1 MSDNVSRRDFLKLLG
16 VGAVTLGIGGFGGI
30 SQLVTNP
37 KTNKPAFAQ
46 QSTGSWANGQNCTV
60 NPIHVALLP
69 SGRIFYLAG
78 SGYSTAQQFGPYTA
92 RVLDINTGSETTL
105 TQTEDLFCI
114 GLTHLADGTVL
125 MSGGTL
131 LYNGNPDNCN
141 GRWHGLN
148 AAYELNPSSET
159 LTKVTNMRHGRWY
172 PTLVT
177 LPDGKVW
184 CCSGYDEYGVINRI
198 VEVYDPSSKTWALVE
213 DPNSNYT
220 YVVGAGYETTCPGPH
235 PSYSRTCPP
244 VSFYP
249 RTHLM
254 PNGLLVLCGMRRE
267 NWTWNPSNGDFVG
280 IGNNSIYRDY
290 GTSFLC
296 PLQNTTSE
304 KGKILLVGGSET
316 AGGISTTS
324 CEMLDF
330 NASSTSTP
338 VRRSVSPLTYR
349 RKFFAPVMLPDGKIT
364 CIRRF

>member
-92 RVLDINTGSETTL
+92 RVLDINTGSETSL

-148 AAYELNPSSET
+148 AAYELSPSSET

-198 VEVYDPSSKTWALVE
+198 VEVYDPSSKTWALV
-213 DPNSNYT
+213 
-220 YVVGAGYETTCPGPH
+220 
-235 PSYSRTCPP
+235 
-244 VSFYP
+244 
-249 RTHLM
+249 
-254 PNGLLVLCGMRRE
+254 
-267 NWTWNPSNGDFVG
+267 
-280 IGNNSIYRDY
+280 
-290 GTSFLC
+290 
-296 PLQNTTSE
+296 
-304 KGKILLVGGSET
+304 
-316 AGGISTTS
+316 
-324 CEMLDF
+324 
-330 NASSTSTP
+330 
-338 VRRSVSPLTYR
+338 RRS
-349 RKFFAPVMLPDGKIT
+349 
-364 CIRRF
+364 